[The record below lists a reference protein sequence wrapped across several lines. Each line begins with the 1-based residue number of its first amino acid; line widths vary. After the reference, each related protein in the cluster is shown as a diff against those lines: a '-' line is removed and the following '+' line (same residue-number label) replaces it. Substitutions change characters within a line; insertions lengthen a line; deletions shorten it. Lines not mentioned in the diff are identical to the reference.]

1 MKNSSGHHPGVVW
14 AKSTVDLFLND
25 LAHDNSAFS
34 IGAVEIAKLMSE
46 QIADSAM
53 HPNAALAKETP

>member
-1 MKNSSGHHPGVVW
+1 MVW

-53 HPNAALAKETP
+53 HPNAALAKENP